1 MPAFNAEELLQ
12 ISEYLLIFI
21 KASKEWILTV
31 IFTLASA
38 SLFLSQQTYPEFT
51 YPSGLLHT
59 APTFLKTCSQVYS
72 VLHLAVEHWTDCV
85 LNLRKLLCI
94 GDVFYATLET
104 AFSGWFLLTQ
114 SGGWCR
120 SVVHTHDGQT
130 AQDWHVCAGAIYNQH
145 FSVPPLIFGVS
156 T

>member
-104 AFSGWFLLTQ
+104 GRFLDDFCWLSQVAGVDLWCTHMMVRLHKTGMCVLVPFTISTSVFHLWFLE
-114 SGGWCR
+114 
-120 SVVHTHDGQT
+120 
-130 AQDWHVCAGAIYNQH
+130 
-145 FSVPPLIFGVS
+145 
-156 T
+156 